1 MFQTAFQINAFQN
14 DAFQIAAVPPIVI
27 IGDTH
32 DGDYHKKKFEDEIAK
47 KLQRKKSIIEA
58 YEFLVEGKIPE
69 VAEIV
74 EPFVQAHKEPSNTVY
89 IPQINFD
96 AFLKDIDRVER
107 LWNLYLDIED
117 EEFLLLS

>member
-1 MFQTAFQINAFQN
+1 MFQTAFQIDAFQN

-32 DGDYHKKKFEDEIAK
+32 DGDYHKKRFKAETEE

-58 YEFLVEGKIPE
+58 YEFLVEGKVPE

-74 EPFVQAHKEPSNTVY
+74 EPFVQAHKEPSNKVY
-89 IPQINFD
+89 VPQINFD
-96 AFLKDIDRVER
+96 AFLEDIDRVER